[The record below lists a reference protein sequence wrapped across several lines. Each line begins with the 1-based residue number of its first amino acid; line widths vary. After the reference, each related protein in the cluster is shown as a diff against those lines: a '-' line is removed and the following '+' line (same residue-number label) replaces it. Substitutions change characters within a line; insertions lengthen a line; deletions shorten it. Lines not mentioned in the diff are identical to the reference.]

1 MSAPTDA
8 GYRNRRLKSTAN
20 PQGALHGPAAEWQ
33 NTFSD
38 THQLPH
44 WPTPIGAGFETSLSW
59 HIPGPCTQSP
69 RDVCQPLYLQEIGA
83 RTGAGQVAASRQA
96 PRHREMRVNHQTS
109 STCRQATRRSRHRGM
124 RVRLSTG
131 PDCQDLRVASRSLSS
146 NGVHAAARLDAHREH
161 ASSLS
166 QRPHHDIPQSR
177 DRSAC
182 PVSAL
187 RRSRFG
193 SERLQLDRTH
203 RSGLHVPTHQ
213 SRGPL
218 STARPTTGWH
228 STAPPRWIARAAHP
242 CAAPAAPTARVA
254 SWRARATRPAPPR
267 TRAPAASARLRR
279 RPLHARR
286 RSALHAPAPAV
297 RPGCHTH
304 AAAGRPGSG
313 AGACRPK
320 ARGGFVNREWNHG
333 PIFKK

>member
-1 MSAPTDA
+1 
-8 GYRNRRLKSTAN
+8 
-20 PQGALHGPAAEWQ
+20 
-33 NTFSD
+33 
-38 THQLPH
+38 
-44 WPTPIGAGFETSLSW
+44 
-59 HIPGPCTQSP
+59 
-69 RDVCQPLYLQEIGA
+69 
-83 RTGAGQVAASRQA
+83 
-96 PRHREMRVNHQTS
+96 MRVNHQTS

-228 STAPPRWIARAAHP
+228 STAPPRWIARASAPVRGPGRADRTGRIMAGTRHAPGAAAHARTGGQRAA
-242 CAAPAAPTARVA
+242 AAPPAARSPPQRAA
-254 SWRARATRPAPPR
+254 RARARR
-267 TRAPAASARLRR
+267 EARLPHSRR
-279 RPLHARR
+279 RRAARVGR
-286 RSALHAPAPAV
+286 GRV
-297 RPGCHTH
+297 PG
-304 AAAGRPGSG
+304 
-313 AGACRPK
+313 PK
-320 ARGGFVNREWNHG
+320 ARGGFVDREWNHG
-333 PIFKK
+333 SSRSVQ

>member
-228 STAPPRWIARAAHP
+228 STAPDRPRQ
-242 CAAPAAPTARVA
+242 
-254 SWRARATRPAPPR
+254 R
-267 TRAPAASARLRR
+267 TRARPRPR
-279 RPLHARR
+279 RPH
-286 RSALHAPAPAV
+286 
-297 RPGCHTH
+297 
-304 AAAGRPGSG
+304 GSPPVFL
-313 AGACRPK
+313 AT
-320 ARGGFVNREWNHG
+320 
-333 PIFKK
+333 